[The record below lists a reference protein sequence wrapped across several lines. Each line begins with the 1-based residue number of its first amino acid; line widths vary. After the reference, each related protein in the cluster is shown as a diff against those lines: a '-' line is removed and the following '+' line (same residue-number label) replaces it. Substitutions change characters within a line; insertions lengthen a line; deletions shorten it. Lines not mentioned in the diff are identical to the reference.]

1 MRSGF
6 KKLFIGFLFV
16 FLKFHIIVDLLPDFI
31 GYILIYNGIKQLA
44 TLSSQSYDKLKV
56 LTIVLAVVSVPNFF
70 LNDQIIQQSEW
81 LSYYP
86 VLLSLLKVILVYYL
100 FDLLR
105 VIAKLLP
112 FEETL
117 HATNRIFYWYMAV
130 NLGSLLCQ
138 SFIINAPMDIM
149 LSVSVLIVVL
159 GLIIEI
165 AFLVYLRNMQKRF
178 SKDEIIE

>member
-1 MRSGF
+1 M
-6 KKLFIGFLFV
+6 
-16 FLKFHIIVDLLPDFI
+16 DLLPDFI

-44 TLSSQSYDKLKV
+44 TLSSQPYDKLKV
-56 LTIVLAVVSVPNFF
+56 LTIALAIVSVPNFF

-112 FEETL
+112 FEETF

-138 SFIINAPMDIM
+138 SFHH
-149 LSVSVLIVVL
+149 
-159 GLIIEI
+159 
-165 AFLVYLRNMQKRF
+165 
-178 SKDEIIE
+178 

>member
-112 FEETL
+112 L
-117 HATNRIFYWYMAV
+117 KKRSMLRIEYSIGTWRLISVPCCA
-130 NLGSLLCQ
+130 NLLSLMHRWILCFQYQFLLLC
-138 SFIINAPMDIM
+138 S
-149 LSVSVLIVVL
+149 
-159 GLIIEI
+159 G
-165 AFLVYLRNMQKRF
+165 
-178 SKDEIIE
+178 

>member
-1 MRSGF
+1 MRNGF

-56 LTIVLAVVSVPNFF
+56 LTIALAIVSVPNFF
-70 LNDQIIQQSEW
+70 LNDQLIQQSEW
-81 LSYYP
+81 LSFYP

-105 VIAKLLP
+105 VIARLLT
-112 FEETL
+112 FEEAF
-117 HATNRIFYWYMAV
+117 HATNRIFYWYMTV

-178 SKDEIIE
+178 PKDEITE